1 MSLIVKDRV
10 YEQLSE
16 GLHNVQIT
24 RVEDLGQQD
33 TMYGTKDQARV
44 FFTALDQRDKEGKA
58 VDCPMT
64 VTCSL
69 HAKSKEGKRLNA
81 LGNNHSE
88 EGYELNGLVG
98 KKCPVVIAHAENKET
113 GRPYAKIISVIKLRA
128 QAPVAEV

>member
-10 YEQLSE
+10 YEQMTE

-24 RVEDLGQQD
+24 KVEDLGQQD

-44 FFTALDQRDKEGKA
+44 YFTALDQKDKEGKA

-69 HAKSKEGKRLNA
+69 HPKSKLGKLLA
-81 LGNNHSE
+81 SLQINHSE
-88 EGYELNGLVG
+88 DGFDLNSLVG
-98 KKCPVVIAHAENKET
+98 TKCQVVIEHAENKET
-113 GRPYAKIISVIKLRA
+113 GRPYAKIISVIKVRK